1 MRLETIVK
9 EISED
14 PRNKEF
20 TQRGILPILQVDPQA
35 KICIIGQAPGRKV
48 EQNGIPFHDKSGQ
61 TLMEWMGISASI
73 FYSKQIAI
81 VPMDFYYPG
90 KGKTG
95 DLPPRPWVA
104 DTYHKKLFDNMPS
117 VEMTILVGKYA
128 MTHYLHH
135 SMKKNLTETVRSFSE
150 YLPLY
155 FPIAHPSPLNF
166 RWQQKNPWFKHDVL
180 PVLRTKIAEILS
192 LDEE

>member
-1 MRLETIVK
+1 MRLETIIK

-14 PRNKEF
+14 PRNEEF

-35 KICIIGQAPGRKV
+35 KICIIGQAPGRQV

-104 DTYHKKLFDNMPS
+104 DTYHKKLFADMPS

-128 MTHYLHH
+128 MAHYLHH
-135 SMKKNLTETVRSFSE
+135 SMKKNLTETVRSFRISTFVFSYRASE
-150 YLPLY
+150 S
-155 FPIAHPSPLNF
+155 I
-166 RWQQKNPWFKHDVL
+166 
-180 PVLRTKIAEILS
+180 ELS
-192 LDEE
+192 LATKESMVQTRCTTGITYKNR